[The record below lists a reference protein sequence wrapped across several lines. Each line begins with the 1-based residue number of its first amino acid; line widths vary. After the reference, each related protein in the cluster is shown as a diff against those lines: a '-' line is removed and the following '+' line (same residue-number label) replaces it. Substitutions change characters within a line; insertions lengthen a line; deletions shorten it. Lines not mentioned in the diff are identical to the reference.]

1 MKLLYLANA
10 VGQLFMLDAFLKIDY
25 HLYGVRTVERLIRG
39 QDWGYSERFPRV
51 TLCEL
56 EIRHQS
62 RVHQYVVQCA
72 LTINLFNEKIFLF
85 VWFWFVFV
93 AVVTTVNFMRWLFRS
108 LYWPGHVQYLR
119 KQLRAFDATQR
130 EAGIL
135 GKFAENYLRRD
146 GMFIVRL
153 VGLNMGEVVS

>member
-1 MKLLYLANA
+1 
-10 VGQLFMLDAFLKIDY
+10 VHGSGQ
-25 HLYGVRTVERLIRG
+25 
-39 QDWGYSERFPRV
+39 RV
-51 TLCEL
+51 T
-56 EIRHQS
+56 S
-62 RVHQYVVQCA
+62 WVV
-72 LTINLFNEKIFLF
+72 
-85 VWFWFVFV
+85 VG
-93 AVVTTVNFMRWLFRS
+93 WLFRS

-153 VGLNMGEVVS
+153 IGMNMGEVGGRVVASSTWVVCTWARWPPARSSADSGTTTAS